1 MFTPEPER
9 ESGAFQLRASGHHQA
24 AECRRA
30 IAWLAKMAV
39 RCAEEDVEAQSRP
52 ALDYLERHIAKPV
65 LVRRFVE
72 ALRINDRDFRMAA
85 AHEALKS
92 IARNAP
98 RGDLD
103 GK

>member
-30 IAWLAKMAV
+30 ISWLAEMAV
-39 RCAEEDVEAQSRP
+39 RCTDEDVEAASRP
-52 ALDYLERHIAKPV
+52 ALDYLERHIAKPL
-65 LVRRFVE
+65 LVRRFVD
-72 ALRINDRDFRMAA
+72 ALRINDRDLRAAA
-85 AHEALKS
+85 AHEALKG

-98 RGDLD
+98 RGDID
-103 GK
+103 GR